1 MNLVA
6 VIPLRGLANG
16 KSRLRGALPDR
27 VRRALIMALLERVAL
42 SVVGSGLF
50 AQTVIVSPDPI
61 ILRWADSQQLVAL
74 RQERTGLN
82 DALWQT
88 AAWAKQRDFDGIF
101 AIHGDLPLIS
111 AAQVQASLAAL
122 PLAPGLLVVGDRH
135 DYGTT
140 ALAMRPVGIAPF
152 RFGEQSYVRHLT
164 AAEARGVHVT
174 AHQSSALA
182 FDIDTPADLR
192 DLALRHPVAFV
203 GLWRAVLRWLPRV
216 ANDEHDLL
224 SRALPHPG

>member
-27 VRRALIMALLERVAL
+27 VRRALIMAMLERVTQA
-42 SVVGSGLF
+42 VVATGLF

-61 ILRWADSQQLVAL
+61 ILRWAESQHLVAL
-74 RQERTGLN
+74 RQESTGLN
-82 DALWQT
+82 AALWQT
-88 AAWAKQRDFDGIF
+88 ATWAQPLEFAGIF
-101 AIHGDLPLIS
+101 AIHGDLPMIT
-111 AAQVQASLAAL
+111 AAQIQASVAAL
-122 PLAPGLLVVGDRH
+122 PPAPGLLVVGDRH
-135 DYGTT
+135 EFGTT

-164 AAEARGVHVT
+164 AAEARGVQVT
-174 AHQSSALA
+174 AYQSSALA
-182 FDIDTPADLR
+182 FDLDTPADLR